1 LHGPYR
7 LLQLSSFLQ
16 TLKGNEIVV
25 IVMPVA
31 ALVEGDASSRTAT
44 ATTTTTATATHLPH
58 DDLQLILV
66 HGPCIH
72 VSPSF
77 SMRRKRGARC
87 NDGPGRRRRQRI
99 SRVQRR
105 RELQRRRRRRKCCCR
120 LLAVFR
126 VLLLMLW
133 RRLLLLHGVMFFNRM
148 HSLHQAVKARA
159 VVGTSTCL
167 LSA

>member
-7 LLQLSSFLQ
+7 LLQLASFLQ
-16 TLKGNEIVV
+16 ALKGNEIVV

-31 ALVEGDASSRTAT
+31 ALVEGGANSQ
-44 ATTTTTATATHLPH
+44 TTTATATATHLPH

-72 VSPSF
+72 VSPGF

-133 RRLLLLHGVMFFNRM
+133 RRLLLPHGVMFLNRM
-148 HSLHQAVKARA
+148 HSLHQAVEASA